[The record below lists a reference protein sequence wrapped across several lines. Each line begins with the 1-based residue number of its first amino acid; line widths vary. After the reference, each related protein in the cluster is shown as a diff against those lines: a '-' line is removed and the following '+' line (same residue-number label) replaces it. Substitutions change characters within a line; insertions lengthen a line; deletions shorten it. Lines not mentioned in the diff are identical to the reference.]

1 MQSTITHDISQ
12 ARFDATYATEKY
24 LRYNGARLCDLLDS
38 LDDKSGF
45 EAFCDLHSILA
56 PSVPDAD
63 AVEAALRHIHQV
75 LARQKSLCSIALD
88 VNGGCQHR
96 R

>member
-12 ARFDATYATEKY
+12 PRFDATYATEKY
-24 LRYNGARLCDLLDS
+24 LRYNGARLCDLLDA

-56 PSVPDAD
+56 P
-63 AVEAALRHIHQV
+63 
-75 LARQKSLCSIALD
+75 
-88 VNGGCQHR
+88 
-96 R
+96 